1 MKKNKDFDYINLF
14 ENIKNF
20 KEKQSKQKQRG
31 LNDYNLLTTVL
42 NAHDEVRLHSRVI
55 GSMLDIDG
63 LHYQGTLFL
72 EKFFEVLN
80 IKDFE
85 FDVNKSSLNLEY
97 QNIDL
102 YLTDGQKHI
111 IIENK
116 VYADDQKNQIKRY
129 INIIKDENKNLQ
141 YNDILVIYLSIN
153 KKKPSKYSLDNL
165 SILEN
170 LIYNKED
177 KITLFK
183 NINYGS
189 EVIEWLKVCLH
200 EIQNITNLNE
210 SILQYL
216 AVVEKVTN
224 KYKEKVMPLKNLLL
238 ENDNLKLIT
247 DLEESVK
254 DAKAQVQ
261 YDFWISLRE
270 KLNSIGHDF
279 KLIDGNFKEIDLK
292 EKVKNFYHN
301 KQNNRYFGLKKDIF
315 KINDKYTLSFYIEVD
330 WNIVYGFTVSENGKR
345 KEISQNKEFEDL
357 SNKILNNTDFK
368 WHSTN
373 KSNNQKW
380 WICWKYLERKIDF
393 NSFNT
398 PIVFDLVDE
407 HKRNIITKNIAIEIN
422 NVIKTI
428 AIDK

>member
-1 MKKNKDFDYINLF
+1 MKENKDNDYINFF

-20 KEKQSKQKQRG
+20 KEKQLKQKQRG

-63 LHYQGTLFL
+63 LHYQGSLFL
-72 EKFFEVLN
+72 EKFLEVLN
-80 IKDFE
+80 IKNFE
-85 FDVNKSSLNLEY
+85 FDINKSSLKLEY
-97 QNIDL
+97 HKIDL

-116 VYADDQKNQIKRY
+116 VYADDQKDQIKSY
-129 INIIKDENKNLQ
+129 INKIKNENENLQ
-141 YNDILVIYLSIN
+141 YTDILVIYLSIN
-153 KKKPSKYSLDNL
+153 RKQPSKYSLDDL
-165 SILEN
+165 TIIEN
-170 LIYNKED
+170 HIYNKEY
-177 KITLFK
+177 KTTLFK
-183 NINYGS
+183 NINYES

-224 KYKEKVMPLKNLLL
+224 KYKEKVMPLKDLLL

-247 DLEESVK
+247 DLEKPIK

-261 YDFWISLRE
+261 YDFWISLR
-270 KLNSIGHDF
+270 KNLNKVGHDF
-279 KLIDGNFKEIDLK
+279 KLVDGYFNDIELK

-301 KQNNRYFGLKKDIF
+301 KKSNRNYGLKKDIF

-330 WNIVYGFTVSENGKR
+330 WHIFYGFTLSENGKR
-345 KEISQNKEFEDL
+345 KEISQNKEFKDI
-357 SNKILNNTDFK
+357 SNQILNNTNFK
-368 WHSTN
+368 WYDNN

-380 WICWKYLERKIDF
+380 WICWKYLEKKIDF

-398 PIVFDLVDE
+398 PIIFDLNDE
-407 HKRNIITKNIAIEIN
+407 NKRDIITKGIANEID
-422 NVIKTI
+422 NVIKTV
-428 AIDK
+428 AIGK